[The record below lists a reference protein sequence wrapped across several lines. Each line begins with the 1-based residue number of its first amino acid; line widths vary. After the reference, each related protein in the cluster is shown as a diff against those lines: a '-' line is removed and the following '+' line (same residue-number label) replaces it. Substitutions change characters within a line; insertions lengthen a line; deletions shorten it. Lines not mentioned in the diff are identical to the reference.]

1 MTNILKTSLTLTLDV
16 EVKYQTLGAE
26 PEHGLPEQI
35 DLTAVSF
42 TMPGKSR
49 KRKDANTRERSI
61 SDIVVHAHAKGSKV
75 STTSAHVTT
84 DGGDFCNSEDYVGHR
99 IFGR

>member
-1 MTNILKTSLTLTLDV
+1 MKNMLKTSLTLTLDV

-42 TMPGKSR
+42 TMQGKSR
-49 KRKDANTRERSI
+49 KRKV
-61 SDIVVHAHAKGSKV
+61 DILQILSEQEVLSLEDEIEEGEKNGS
-75 STTSAHVTT
+75 
-84 DGGDFCNSEDYVGHR
+84 
-99 IFGR
+99 

>member
-1 MTNILKTSLTLTLDV
+1 MTNILKTSLTLTFDV

-42 TMPGKSR
+42 TMQGKSR
-49 KRKDANTRERSI
+49 KRKV
-61 SDIVVHAHAKGSKV
+61 DILQILSEQEVLSLEDEIEEGENNGS
-75 STTSAHVTT
+75 
-84 DGGDFCNSEDYVGHR
+84 
-99 IFGR
+99 

>member
-1 MTNILKTSLTLTLDV
+1 VTNILKTSLTLTLDV

-42 TMPGKSR
+42 TMQGKSR
-49 KRKDANTRERSI
+49 KRKV
-61 SDIVVHAHAKGSKV
+61 DILQILSEQEVLSLEDEIEEGEKNGS
-75 STTSAHVTT
+75 
-84 DGGDFCNSEDYVGHR
+84 
-99 IFGR
+99 

>member
-16 EVKYQTLGAE
+16 EVKYQTLEAE

-42 TMPGKSR
+42 TMQGKSR
-49 KRKDANTRERSI
+49 KRKV
-61 SDIVVHAHAKGSKV
+61 DILQILTEQEVLSL
-75 STTSAHVTT
+75 
-84 DGGDFCNSEDYVGHR
+84 EDEIEEGENN
-99 IFGR
+99 GA

>member
-26 PEHGLPEQI
+26 PQHGLPEQI

-42 TMPGKSR
+42 TMQGKSR
-49 KRKDANTRERSI
+49 KRKV
-61 SDIVVHAHAKGSKV
+61 DILQILSEQEVLSLEDEIEEGENNGS
-75 STTSAHVTT
+75 
-84 DGGDFCNSEDYVGHR
+84 
-99 IFGR
+99 

>member
-1 MTNILKTSLTLTLDV
+1 MKNMLKTSLTLTLDV

-42 TMPGKSR
+42 TMQGKSR
-49 KRKDANTRERSI
+49 KRKV
-61 SDIVVHAHAKGSKV
+61 DILQIL
-75 STTSAHVTT
+75 
-84 DGGDFCNSEDYVGHR
+84 SEQEVLSLEDEIEEGEKN
-99 IFGR
+99 GA

>member
-16 EVKYQTLGAE
+16 EVKYQTLEAE

-42 TMPGKSR
+42 TMQGKSR
-49 KRKDANTRERSI
+49 KRKV
-61 SDIVVHAHAKGSKV
+61 DILQILTEQEVLSL
-75 STTSAHVTT
+75 
-84 DGGDFCNSEDYVGHR
+84 EDEIEEGEDN
-99 IFGR
+99 GA

>member
-16 EVKYQTLGAE
+16 EVKYQTLEAE

-42 TMPGKSR
+42 TMQGKSR
-49 KRKDANTRERSI
+49 KRKV
-61 SDIVVHAHAKGSKV
+61 DILQILTEQEVLSLEDEIEEGENNGS
-75 STTSAHVTT
+75 
-84 DGGDFCNSEDYVGHR
+84 
-99 IFGR
+99 

>member
-42 TMPGKSR
+42 TMQGKSR
-49 KRKDANTRERSI
+49 KRKV
-61 SDIVVHAHAKGSKV
+61 DILQILSEQEVLSLEDEIEEGEKNGS
-75 STTSAHVTT
+75 
-84 DGGDFCNSEDYVGHR
+84 
-99 IFGR
+99 

>member
-1 MTNILKTSLTLTLDV
+1 MLKTSLTLTLDV

-42 TMPGKSR
+42 TMQGKSR
-49 KRKDANTRERSI
+49 KRKV
-61 SDIVVHAHAKGSKV
+61 DILQILSEQEVLSLEDEIEEGEKNGS
-75 STTSAHVTT
+75 
-84 DGGDFCNSEDYVGHR
+84 
-99 IFGR
+99 

>member
-42 TMPGKSR
+42 TMQGKSR
-49 KRKDANTRERSI
+49 KRKV
-61 SDIVVHAHAKGSKV
+61 DILQILSEQEVLSLEDEIEEGENNGS
-75 STTSAHVTT
+75 
-84 DGGDFCNSEDYVGHR
+84 
-99 IFGR
+99 

>member
-1 MTNILKTSLTLTLDV
+1 VTNILKTSLTLTLDV

-49 KRKDANTRERSI
+49 KRKV
-61 SDIVVHAHAKGSKV
+61 DILQILSEQEVLSLEDEIEEGENNGS
-75 STTSAHVTT
+75 
-84 DGGDFCNSEDYVGHR
+84 
-99 IFGR
+99 

>member
-49 KRKDANTRERSI
+49 KRKV
-61 SDIVVHAHAKGSKV
+61 DILQILSEQEVLSLEDEIEEGENNGS
-75 STTSAHVTT
+75 
-84 DGGDFCNSEDYVGHR
+84 
-99 IFGR
+99 

>member
-49 KRKDANTRERSI
+49 KRKV
-61 SDIVVHAHAKGSKV
+61 DILQILSEQEVLSLEDEIEGGENNGS
-75 STTSAHVTT
+75 
-84 DGGDFCNSEDYVGHR
+84 
-99 IFGR
+99 

>member
-42 TMPGKSR
+42 TMQGKSR
-49 KRKDANTRERSI
+49 KRKV
-61 SDIVVHAHAKGSKV
+61 DILQIL
-75 STTSAHVTT
+75 
-84 DGGDFCNSEDYVGHR
+84 SEQEVLSLEDEIEEGENN
-99 IFGR
+99 GA

>member
-16 EVKYQTLGAE
+16 EVKYQTLEAE

-42 TMPGKSR
+42 TLPGKSR
-49 KRKDANTRERSI
+49 KRKV
-61 SDIVVHAHAKGSKV
+61 DILQILTEQEVLSL
-75 STTSAHVTT
+75 
-84 DGGDFCNSEDYVGHR
+84 EDEIEEGEDN
-99 IFGR
+99 GA